1 MTLVLAVALATISIP
16 TGQSF
21 AGVVTRVY
29 DADGPIDVTVA
40 PGRRV
45 KVRLQGVGA
54 VEADGSIRPGQPHG
68 ILDPKEARRRTAAIA
83 MGKRV
88 VCVSKGSAGR
98 DRTAAWC
105 TLPDGRDLSCAVIVS
120 GAGARWP
127 KYDSQRRLVDCGR
140 RGTT

>member
-1 MTLVLAVALATISIP
+1 MTLLLAAALATISIP
-16 TGQSF
+16 AGQSF

-29 DADGPIDVTVA
+29 DADGPIDVTIA

-45 KVRLQGVGA
+45 KIRLQGVGA

-83 MGKRV
+83 MGRRLA
-88 VCVSKGSAGR
+88 CVSKGSAGR

-105 TLPDGRDLSCAVIVS
+105 TLPDGRDLSCAVIAS
-120 GAGARWP
+120 DAGARWA
-127 KYDSQRRLVDCGR
+127 KYDPRRRLVGCSR
-140 RGTT
+140 RRRT